1 MAIAVVGS
9 TNTDMVAYAKRLP
22 EAGETLIGETFQMGF
37 GGKGANQAVMAARFS
52 DSVYMVNSIGEDV
65 FGDSTLENFAA
76 NGVNT
81 EHITRVPGASG
92 VAPIWVDAN
101 GENRIIVI
109 PGANGQMT
117 SNQAENAISTIPDLE
132 IVLGQFE
139 IPVEVTFAAFKAA
152 KSRGAITI
160 FNPAPFQEISA
171 ELIANCDWIIPNESE
186 FAGLHP
192 AGLSP
197 TDDSIIIEL
206 ADILNSKLCVTLGAA
221 GVALVENGSVT
232 RIPAPSVKP
241 VDTTGAG
248 DSFVGSFGYGLVA
261 GLAPVAAAQLGVAC
275 ASLSVTRFGAQAS
288 YPTKLEAAEMLA
300 TVRAGN

>member
-37 GGKGANQAVMAARFS
+37 GGKGANQAVMAARFT
-52 DSVYMVNSIGEDV
+52 DNVFMINSIGEDV

-81 EHITRVPGASG
+81 QFITRAPGASG

-101 GENRIIVI
+101 GQNRIIVI
-109 PGANGQMT
+109 PGANGKMT
-117 SNQAENAISTIPDLE
+117 VRQAEAAITAIPDLE

-139 IPVEVTFAAFKAA
+139 IPVEVTLAAFKAA
-152 KSRGAITI
+152 KSQGAITI

-171 ELIANCDWIIPNESE
+171 ELIAYCDWIIPNESE

-192 AGLSP
+192 AGLAP
-197 TDDSIIIEL
+197 TDDAVIIEL
-206 ADILNSKLCVTLGAA
+206 ANLLESQLCVTLGAA
-221 GVALVENGSVT
+221 GIALVQNGSVI

-248 DSFVGSFGYGLVA
+248 DSFVGSFSYGLVA
-261 GLAPVAAAQLGVAC
+261 GLPPKAAAQLGVTC
-275 ASLSVTRFGAQAS
+275 ASLSVSRYGAQAS

>member
-52 DSVYMVNSIGEDV
+52 DSVFMVNSIGEDV

-117 SNQAENAISTIPDLE
+117 SNQAEKAISTIPDLE

-139 IPVEVTFAAFKAA
+139 IPVEVTVAAFKAA

-197 TDDSIIIEL
+197 TDESIIIEL

-232 RIPAPSVKP
+232 RVSAPSVKP

-248 DSFVGSFGYGLVA
+248 DSFVGSFSYGLVA

-288 YPTKLEAAEMLA
+288 YPTKLEAAEILA